1 MKNLI
6 ILGIALLVVSGC
18 KGQTKAGN
26 GKIGEEKTMEN
37 QKEIYLAG
45 GCFWGTEHFMKQ
57 IRGVGGTQ
65 VGYANATVANPT
77 YREVCSGRTGAAEAV
92 KVVYDPREVGL
103 PLLLDLYFK
112 TIDPTSLDRQGN
124 DRGTQYRTGIYYTD
138 EADRP
143 VIEKALRGLAE
154 QYSRPL
160 AIEVKPLANFYPA
173 EGYHQDYL
181 DKNPGGYCHIDPALF
196 EVARKANATAARN
209 AEDSGSRNGAPA
221 SDGQQAADGLTDAD
235 KRNSIND
242 GSLDPQG
249 TKGRDSS
256 GKAGMPQEKA
266 YRRVDDAALKEKL
279 TDMQYAVTRKNA
291 TEPAFRNEYWDEHR
305 EGIYVD
311 ITTGE
316 PLFVSTDKYDSGCG
330 WPSFSR
336 PIDEQLIDE
345 RLDTSHGMRR
355 TEVRSKTGDAHLGHV
370 FNDGPKDKGG
380 LRYCINSASL
390 RFIPKERMEAEG
402 YGKYLPLLNKS
413 KK

>member
-65 VGYANATVANPT
+65 VGYANAVVPHPT
-77 YREVCSGRTGAAEAV
+77 YREVCRGRTGAAEAV

-143 VIEKALRGLAE
+143 VIEKALKGLAE

-173 EGYHQDYL
+173 EDYHQDYL

-196 EVARKANATAARN
+196 DVARKANAMAAKN
-209 AEDSGSRNGAPA
+209 ADGSANRDGAPGSEA
-221 SDGQQAADGLTDAD
+221 PYTEDRLKDAD
-235 KRNSIND
+235 KRNSIHD
-242 GSLDPQG
+242 GSIAP
-249 TKGRDSS
+249 KGIKGGNPSS
-256 GKAGMPQEKA
+256 KAEVPQEKI
-266 YRRVDDAALKEKL
+266 YRRSDDAALKERL
-279 TDMQYAVTRKNA
+279 TDMQYAVTQKNA

-316 PLFVSTDKYDSGCG
+316 PLFVSMDKFDSGCG
-330 WPSFSR
+330 WPSFSK
-336 PIDEQLIDE
+336 PIDRRLIDE

-390 RFIPKERMEAEG
+390 RFIPKEKMGAEG
-402 YGKYLPLLNKS
+402 YGKYLPLLDKD